1 MGLDVQGKSVL
12 IRVSMWM
19 LVCCYAGM
27 LVCWYA
33 GIMVCWYVVMLV
45 CWYAG
50 MLVCWYVGMLV
61 CWYAG
66 MLECRYVG
74 MLYPCVNEIRSED
87 ETNTLC
93 CCSPSNGGCVVE
105 SRRDIPQ
112 VDLVLLLDASTSIGP
127 SNWKKEIQYVTDFID
142 SFSLGLDDVRF
153 GAVMF
158 NKYSIKRYDLKD
170 HHNPLQAAYAL
181 KDIAYPDVKG
191 TNTHLALNQVLS
203 YEMFSEA
210 SGGRDKVED
219 VVVVLTDGRSGQP
232 TLTQEE
238 VDKLHAANIT
248 IIAVG
253 IGKVN
258 TEELSRMAT
267 KSMKVFSTEN
277 NQLRDYIKKTYAK
290 KICDPPPEVIP
301 CTNYTKADIVLLID
315 ASTSI
320 GPVNWQKQVKFAS
333 EIVHGFTVGPKD
345 VLFGCVIFNRAPTK
359 IFDLNTHTD
368 QTTLSQSLLEIRY
381 PNISGTNTHL
391 GLSHIRTGN
400 LFDAAA
406 GGRDD
411 ARNLVIVMTDA
422 ASEAVLLKG
431 SGVDMLSVGIG
442 AINIDELI
450 AMASDLEYVF
460 RAQSYA
466 LLDYIERDL
475 VNTTCESIISFLVSI
490 TIKINQL

>member
-1 MGLDVQGKSVL
+1 M
-12 IRVSMWM
+12 
-19 LVCCYAGM
+19 
-27 LVCWYA
+27 
-33 GIMVCWYVVMLV
+33 
-45 CWYAG
+45 
-50 MLVCWYVGMLV
+50 
-61 CWYAG
+61 
-66 MLECRYVG
+66 
-74 MLYPCVNEIRSED
+74 RSALKMRL
-87 ETNTLC
+87 TH
-93 CCSPSNGGCVVE
+93 CVVVVLATVAVSWSQE
-105 SRRDIPQ
+105 APKTCRNIPQ
-112 VDLVLLLDASTSIGP
+112 VDVVLLLDASTSIGP
-127 SNWKKEIQYVTDFID
+127 SNWKKEIQYVTDFIK

-158 NKYSIKRYDLKD
+158 NKYSNKLYDLKTY
-170 HHNPLQAAYAL
+170 HNPLHAAYAL
-181 KDIAYPDVKG
+181 KDIPYPDVKG

-203 YEMFSEA
+203 YQMFSEA
-210 SGGRDKVED
+210 SGGRDNVED

-238 VDKLHAANIT
+238 VDKLQAANIT
-248 IIAVG
+248 IITVG

-290 KICDPPPEVIP
+290 ENCDPPPEIIP

-368 QTTLSQSLLEIRY
+368 PTTLSQSLLEIRY

-391 GLSHIRTGN
+391 GLSHIRTNN
-400 LFDAAA
+400 LFDVAA

-411 ARNLVIVMTDA
+411 ARNLVIVMTDGLSNHPNQT

-442 AINIDELI
+442 AVINIDELI
-450 AMASDLEYVF
+450 VMASDLEYVL
-460 RAQSYA
+460 RSQSYA
-466 LLDYIERDL
+466 LLDYIKRDL
-475 VNTTCESIISFLVSI
+475 VTTTCE
-490 TIKINQL
+490 TAHKTA